1 MTDKSMGKGNMKI
14 ETQFR
19 LLTAARL
26 VDGLGGPVRERAAV
40 LLEDNK
46 ISQIGTE
53 ETISAPE
60 GASVQEIDFGER
72 TILPGLVD
80 CHVHLVGIGDGRSGE
95 DLAAL
100 PDEILT
106 LQAAHN
112 AKSHLHTGVTTVRD
126 CGGKNQT
133 TFMLRRAVDMGI
145 TPAPRLVLAGRPLT
159 LEGGHISALGDQPT
173 GAVECQAAV
182 RQLVKEGADFIKIIA
197 TDGPTKASLLQQP
210 SFEVAELKA
219 ICDEI
224 HNFGKHAAAHC
235 NSSQGMFNVLEAGI
249 DTISHGIHKESDGS
263 TRYRPEISQ
272 RIAEQGVFVNPTIY
286 AIRVSVEK
294 LEEKQVQRGL
304 TVTEQT
310 QLDRLRGKHEVRL
323 GHFARMREEGVTM
336 VCGSDSGW
344 GNYKMGNFQGELEEA
359 VAGGMSP
366 MESIVAATRDSARS
380 CWLNDVG
387 SLERGKQADLLV
399 VDGDPTQNI
408 QDIRKVVEVIQSGK
422 TVFQGSYA

>member
-1 MTDKSMGKGNMKI
+1 MKI
-14 ETQFR
+14 ETKFR
-19 LLTAARL
+19 LLSAARL

-46 ISQIGTE
+46 ITQIGTE
-53 ETISAPE
+53 ETISVPE
-60 GASVQEIDFGER
+60 GVPVQQIDFGER

-80 CHVHLVGIGDGRSGE
+80 CHVHLVGIGDGTSGE
-95 DLAAL
+95 EIAAL

-112 AKSHLHTGVTTVRD
+112 AKLHLYSGVTTVRD
-126 CGGKNQT
+126 CGAKNQT
-133 TFMLRRAVDMGI
+133 SFLLRRAVDMGI
-145 TPAPRLVLAGRPLT
+145 TPAPRLILAGRPLT
-159 LEGGHISALGDQPT
+159 LAGEHISYFGDWPT

-182 RQLVKEGADFIKIIA
+182 RQLIKEGADFIKIIA
-197 TDGPTKASLLQQP
+197 AGGTTKTSSAQQS
-210 SFEVAELKA
+210 SFEVTELKA

-235 NSSQGMFNVLEAGI
+235 VSSQGMLNVLEAGV
-249 DTISHGIHKESDGS
+249 DTITNGIHKESDGMA
-263 TRYRPEISQ
+263 RYRPEISE
-272 RIAEQGVFVNPTIY
+272 RIAEQGVFVNPTMY

-294 LEEKQVQRGL
+294 LEAKQDQGGL
-304 TVTEQT
+304 TATEQT
-310 QLDRLRGKHEVRL
+310 QLDRLRVEHEVRL
-323 GHFARMREEGVTM
+323 DHFARMREAGVTM

-344 GNYKMGNFQGELEEA
+344 GNYKMGNFQGELEAA

-366 MESIVAATRDSARS
+366 MESLVAATRDSARS

-387 SLERGKQADLLV
+387 SIERGKQADLLV

-408 QDIRKVVEVIQSGK
+408 RDMRKVVEVIQSGK
-422 TVFQGSYA
+422 TVYQDNYV